1 MPEQPKHWTRAQLDA
16 ARDLL
21 LIWGRLSPGDISVI
35 QAALARQGSFA
46 ATVEGCA
53 HCDFWERLVCLG
65 WAARTDPAPNL
76 PEMEPK
82 PAFFV
87 LTPMGRK
94 LLPDFMRHYDLR
106 EGRTYKPPPPKPAL
120 YEKVLD
126 QAALAYLAG
135 QDYRRFT
142 RDAAF
147 RLRRAEAA
155 LVGLA
160 IAGYAEDIRLTA
172 AKLLELE
179 AAGAAEAETLYRHRV
194 GLIIRIDQNMA
205 FDNGSLKPPHVS
217 MRAVGA
223 DLDIGLGPELDA
235 WLRTGTLPVALLE
248 AWQADHAA
256 EIERFAAYALDW
268 SRRAGEIAP
277 SPAVSAP
284 AR

>member
-1 MPEQPKHWTRAQLDA
+1 MPETSKHWTQEQLDA

-53 HCDFWERLVCLG
+53 HCDFRERLVCLG
-65 WAARTDPAPNL
+65 WAERTDPAPNL

-87 LTPMGRK
+87 LTPMGRD

-106 EGRTYKPPPPKPAL
+106 EGRTYATSTRPVKPVL
-120 YEKVLD
+120 YEKVLAD
-126 QAALAYLAG
+126 AALVYLAG

-142 RDAAF
+142 KDAAF
-147 RLRRAEAA
+147 RLRRAQGA

-160 IAGYAEDIRLTA
+160 IVAYAEDIRLTA
-172 AKLLELE
+172 AKLLELA
-179 AAGAAEAETLYRHRV
+179 AAGEAKELYLQQV
-194 GLIIRIDQNMA
+194 SLIIRIDQNMA
-205 FDNGSLKPPHVS
+205 FDNGSLKPPSVS

-223 DLDIGLGPELDA
+223 DLDLGLGPELDA
-235 WLRTGTLPVALLE
+235 WLRTGTLPVPLLE
-248 AWQADHAA
+248 AWQAEHAA
-256 EIERFAAYALDW
+256 EIERFVAYALDW
-268 SRRAGEIAP
+268 SDRAGKIA
-277 SPAVSAP
+277 A
-284 AR
+284 

>member
-1 MPEQPKHWTRAQLDA
+1 MPDEPKHWTRAQLDA
-16 ARDLL
+16 AGDLL
-21 LIWGRLSPGDISVI
+21 LIWGRLSAGDISII
-35 QAALARQGSFA
+35 QIALARPGAFA

-76 PEMEPK
+76 PATEPK

-87 LTPMGRK
+87 LTPRGRGM
-94 LLPDFMRHYDLR
+94 LPDFMRRYDLR
-106 EGRTYKPPPPKPAL
+106 EGRSYAPPSRPQKPAL

-126 QAALAYLAG
+126 DAALAYLAG

-147 RLRRAEAA
+147 RLRRAQAA
-155 LVGLA
+155 IVGLSV
-160 IAGYAEDIRLTA
+160 AGYAEDIRLTA
-172 AKLLELE
+172 AKLLELA
-179 AAGAAEAETLYRHRV
+179 AAGASDALYREQV
-194 GLIIRIDQNMA
+194 SLIIRIDRNMA
-205 FDNGSLKPPHVS
+205 FDNGSLEPPHVS

-223 DLDIGLGPELDA
+223 DLDLGLGPELDA
-235 WLRTGTLPVALLE
+235 WLRTGTLPVTLLE

-268 SRRAGEIAP
+268 SNRAGSMA
-277 SPAVSAP
+277 A
-284 AR
+284 

>member
-1 MPEQPKHWTRAQLDA
+1 MAEQAKHWTQAQLDA

-35 QAALARQGSFA
+35 QVALAQQGSFA

-53 HCDFWERLVCLG
+53 HCEFWESLVRLG
-65 WAARTDPAPNL
+65 WAERTDPARDL
-76 PEMEPK
+76 PEMTPK
-82 PAFFV
+82 PAFFA
-87 LTPMGRK
+87 LTPRGRQ

-106 EGRTYKPPPPKPAL
+106 EGRSYPPPKQAL
-120 YEKVLD
+120 HEKVLD
-126 QAALAYLAG
+126 QASLAYLAC

-142 RDAAF
+142 KDAAF

-155 LVGLA
+155 LVGVA
-160 IAGYAEDIRLTA
+160 IADYVEDIRLTA
-172 AKLLELE
+172 ARLLALA
-179 AAGAAEAETLYRHRV
+179 AAGAAEAEELYRQRV

-223 DLDIGLGPELDA
+223 DLDLGLGPELDA
-235 WLRTGTLPVALLE
+235 WLRKGTLPVPLLE
-248 AWQADHAA
+248 AWQAKYAA

-268 SRRAGEIAP
+268 SRRAGELAP
-277 SPAVSAP
+277 SPAAAAP